1 MDCFRLWAKQ
11 NPIRQYSV
19 TDAIPFCKCKL
30 LGNCRGIDEQF
41 NKPKIVNENLCLERL
56 REVMSQNPKP
66 FPLIKLAEA
75 GLDPLLVVE
84 NNDAMYPT

>member
-11 NPIRQYSV
+11 NPIRQYS
-19 TDAIPFCKCKL
+19 ILQGKL
-30 LGNCRGIDEQF
+30 LGNYRGIDEQF

>member
-1 MDCFRLWAKQ
+1 
-11 NPIRQYSV
+11 
-19 TDAIPFCKCKL
+19 
-30 LGNCRGIDEQF
+30 
-41 NKPKIVNENLCLERL
+41 
-56 REVMSQNPKP
+56 MSQNPKP